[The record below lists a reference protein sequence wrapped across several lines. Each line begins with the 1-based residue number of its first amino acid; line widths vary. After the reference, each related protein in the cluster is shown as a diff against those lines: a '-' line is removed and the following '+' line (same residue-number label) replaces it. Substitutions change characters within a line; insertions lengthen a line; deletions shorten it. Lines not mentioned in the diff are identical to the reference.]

1 MYFTTITVFLLLLR
15 QILIYKIMDIKQ
27 VSENIK
33 KFRELKNITRERI
46 ASQLDMSV
54 SGFSKIERGEIDI
67 TISKLDKIAKILEVS
82 PSQIL
87 NFDATTIFNV
97 SNNNQ
102 VGLGQKMQTI
112 NNTTSE
118 YTEKYIKKLEEE
130 IDRLKSGSKN

>member
-1 MYFTTITVFLLLLR
+1 
-15 QILIYKIMDIKQ
+15 MDIKQ